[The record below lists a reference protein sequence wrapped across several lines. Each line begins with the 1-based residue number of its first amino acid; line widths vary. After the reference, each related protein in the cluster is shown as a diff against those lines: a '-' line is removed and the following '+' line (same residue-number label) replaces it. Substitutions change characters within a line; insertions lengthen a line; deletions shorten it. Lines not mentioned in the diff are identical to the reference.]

1 MTLLEVIMAANTA
14 CPEKYRPL
22 YFAGEAVGLL
32 SKAQQTLLSDYG
44 FRTVTW
50 GDGCR
55 WTEAKDLNSNTARLT
70 EITSRLAAD
79 GLVPGWRDEW
89 YALGSDYRDPPQ
101 ALVERAA
108 VPIFGGCGYGVH
120 VNGLV
125 RKRDGIHMWLGR
137 RAKNKPTDPDKLDQ
151 IAAGGKPWGISV
163 FANMQKECAEEA
175 GIAGSLSANAVAA
188 GISSYFYEVENGL
201 RADVMFLYDLFLPE
215 DFCPHNR
222 DGEVADFRCLPLR
235 NIPDL
240 LRCGDKVK
248 FNSALVMI
256 DCCLRYGLIDQK
268 EPGYRQLP
276 ALLDPRTQW
285 LMKARTT

>member
-22 YFAGEAVGLL
+22 YLDGEAVGLL
-32 SKAQQTLLSDYG
+32 CAAQRTLLSRYG
-44 FRTVTW
+44 LRIVSW
-50 GDGCR
+50 RDGYR
-55 WTEAKDLNSNTARLT
+55 WTEAKDLNFNTARLA
-70 EITSRLAAD
+70 EITARLAAD
-79 GLVPGWRDEW
+79 GLVPGWRDEL

-108 VPIFGGCGYGVH
+108 MPIFGGCGYGVH

-125 RKRDGIHMWLGR
+125 RKQDGIHMWLGR
-137 RAKNKPTDPDKLDQ
+137 RAKNKATDPDKLDQ
-151 IAAGGKPWGISV
+151 IAAGGQPWGISI

-175 GIAGSLSANAVAA
+175 GIAESLSANAVAA
-188 GISSYFYEVENGL
+188 GTNSYFYEVENGL

-215 DFCPHNR
+215 DFRPHNR

-235 NIPDL
+235 DIPEL
-240 LRCGDKVK
+240 LRCSDKVK

-256 DCCLRYGLIDQK
+256 DCCLRYGVIDKK
-268 EPGYRQLP
+268 EPGYQQIP
-276 ALLDPRTQW
+276 ALLDPRAPW